1 MILYLVWYVKYRYCI
16 YYRLFMY
23 VLSLNIQLLRGNG
36 CDPTNRFNP
45 ATFLC
50 LFQARIWIAN
60 VVVFFVLWVQLRC
73 EVIVRFFDIGGIDDH
88 RCLNFLFM
96 MLQKYNFSHDFHS
109 FCILHTFSF
118 LSAYSKVNLLDSLS
132 VKKKICC

>member
-1 MILYLVWYVKYRYCI
+1 
-16 YYRLFMY
+16 MY

-96 MLQKYNFSHDFHS
+96 MLQKYNLRLFHKHTVCTKLDINVFILKEMYFIVIFRHLYFNNISS
-109 FCILHTFSF
+109 F
-118 LSAYSKVNLLDSLS
+118 
-132 VKKKICC
+132 